1 MRACIKCSGFTY
13 SRGFWGELW
22 WGYLYF
28 YRYPSKRGIMRE
40 ENEPHPS
47 NEIIRQI
54 KRKA

>member
-47 NEIIRQI
+47 KEIIRQI
-54 KRKA
+54 KRKI